1 MSMTQYN
8 NTAKEVDITDLITN
22 ISPEETPL
30 MSLFGKAD
38 AAKNV
43 IHSWMEDQLRDPA
56 DNAKVEGFEYSTDV
70 KAEPR
75 LLDNVC
81 QIFAAGYGV
90 TKTSQAVNRKNI
102 KNKMAYNMRAAMK
115 EVALD
120 VEYAIINNNTK
131 VTGNDATARKMGGL
145 PYFIQNNVDGNS
157 GTPRSLTWDLIN
169 SNIEVCKT
177 YGGKPDRIVVSLRNK
192 RVLSALLPKDTT
204 RTAPVDAKKIG
215 AVVDVF
221 VSDFGMLTVLPD
233 RWLDNGDIYILDSE
247 YFGLSYLRPFKTEDL
262 PNTHDSL
269 KKIIVG
275 ELTLEARAEKASARI
290 TDLNGTVPSG
300 A

>member
-1 MSMTQYN
+1 MAMTQYN
-8 NTAKEVDITDLITN
+8 NTGKEVDITDLITN
-22 ISPEETPL
+22 ISPSETPL

-43 IHSWMEDQLRDPA
+43 IHSWEEDQLRDPA
-56 DNAKVEGFEYSTDV
+56 VNAKIEGFDYSVDTKD
-70 KAEPR
+70 EPR

-90 TKTSQAVNRKNI
+90 TKTSQAVHRKNI

-115 EVALD
+115 ECALD
-120 VEYAIINNNTK
+120 VEYAIINNTTK

-145 PYFIQNNVDGNS
+145 PYFITTNIDDNG
-157 GTPRSLTWDLIN
+157 GTPRDLTWDLIN
-169 SNIEVCKT
+169 GTIETCKAA
-177 YGGKPDRIVVSLRNK
+177 GGAPDHIIVSLRNK
-192 RVLSALLPKDTT
+192 RVLSSLLPINTT
-204 RTAPVDAKKIG
+204 RNADIGNKKIG
-215 AVVDVF
+215 AVIDVF
-221 VSDFGMLTVLPD
+221 VSDFGTLNVLPD
-233 RWLDNGDIYILDSE
+233 RWLGDEDVYVLSSE

-262 PNTHDSL
+262 PNVSDAL

-290 TDLNGTVPSG
+290 TDLNGTVPSL
-300 A
+300 